1 MFFRKQGLNWYN
13 RYMNS
18 RVFAILLPIIVGVSL
33 GCTSRKGPGEARS
46 AMPSDGKVRVLF
58 TRVKETADF
67 THYKWSFVGDRNWS
81 EPACNGATFTV
92 RNSSKLNSPTSR
104 GGCFTWEVDIQ
115 SKRAASTDAW
125 TSKGEI
131 RGSNGR
137 TAKLSI
143 SDRKCEASK
152 ITDEQVEVGSDITL
166 GKIGQA
172 HLTVVFSK

>member
-18 RVFAILLPIIVGVSL
+18 RVFTILLPIIVGVSL

-58 TRVKETADF
+58 TRVKETTDF

-81 EPACNGATFTV
+81 EPVCNGASFTV
-92 RNSSKLNSPTSR
+92 SNSSKLNSPTSR

-115 SKRAASTDAW
+115 SKFAASTGAW

-131 RGSNGR
+131 RGSNGK

-143 SDRKCEASK
+143 PDGKCVA
-152 ITDEQVEVGSDITL
+152 TFTRDDMLAVGDVISL
-166 GKIGQA
+166 GKVGQA
-172 HLTVVFSK
+172 PLSISFDK